1 MRADHALKLLSL
13 CLALASACGGDD
25 STGATTSTNNGEDG
39 GDKPGERDG
48 STSDSG
54 HDVMSGDKV
63 LCTYD
68 DDDVVDLE
76 AHATRAGLST
86 ATDERGFALLHHA
99 KDGSLL
105 IEAMEVGEPAQPTVR
120 LVAAADAP
128 GRALIASSRSTFAML
143 WINGDVLSVRLLAD
157 GASSHALSS
166 SVMGAAGAELF
177 TFVGTEDGYWAAY
190 AENEGDQTVVRIQAI
205 DREGAPMGE
214 PADIALPDD
223 SEPGHLELA
232 RVDAGF
238 LLAYSEPDPD
248 SESEDAIRVVGIALD
263 ALLEPRLEPRDEP
276 VVLSKKPAHELAF
289 ALDARMGS
297 AGLIFQSLEGG
308 VRPAVKVQ
316 RVETDGSAPLDTWNV
331 VSAPRRAQDGSI
343 GAFGQGYAVAYRAL
357 SSLGNETP
365 AIRIAFI
372 DDSGF
377 VVHDAELARTTE
389 EVGPTSVR
397 STTDGKLLVSW
408 LHASGGSRVTRAVQL
423 DCPGALI
430 LCGGEVQ

>member
-13 CLALASACGGDD
+13 CLALASACGSESG
-25 STGATTSTNNGEDG
+25 TRTTSIGGNDG
-39 GDKPGERDG
+39 GGQDPADPNDSDS

-68 DDDVVDLE
+68 DEDVIDLE
-76 AHATRAGLST
+76 ANATRAGLST

-99 KDGSLL
+99 EDGSLL
-105 IEAMEVGEPAQPTVR
+105 IEAMEVGETAQPTVR

-128 GRALIASSRSTFAML
+128 GRALIASSRNTFAML
-143 WINGDVLSVRLLAD
+143 WMNGDALSVRLLAD

-166 SVMGAAGAELF
+166 SVTGTAGAELF
-177 TFVGTEDGYWAAY
+177 AFVGADDGYWAAY
-190 AENEGDQTVVRIQAI
+190 AEDDSGQTVARVQPI

-214 PADIALPDD
+214 AVDVALPDD

-232 RVDAGF
+232 RVDGGF

-248 SESEDAIRVVGIALD
+248 SESEGAIRVVGIALD
-263 ALLEPRLEPRDEP
+263 ALLQSRGEPA
-276 VVLSKKPAHELAF
+276 VLSKKPAHELAF

-316 RVETDGSAPLDTWNV
+316 RVETDGTALLDTWNV
-331 VSAPRRAQDGSI
+331 VSAPRRAQDGSL

-389 EVGPTSVR
+389 EGGPTSVR
-397 STTDGKLLVSW
+397 STVDGKLLVSW
-408 LHASGGSRVTRAVQL
+408 VHVSGGSRVTRAVQL

>member
-25 STGATTSTNNGEDG
+25 GTGATTSTNSGEDG
-39 GDKPGERDG
+39 GDVPNPADRDS

-68 DDDVVDLE
+68 DDDVIELE
-76 AHATRAGLST
+76 ASATRGGLST

-99 KDGSLL
+99 EDGSLL

-128 GRALIASSRSTFAML
+128 GRALIASSRSTFAMM
-143 WINGDVLSVRLLAD
+143 WMNGDALSVRLLAD
-157 GASSHALSS
+157 GATSHVLSS
-166 SVMGAAGAELF
+166 SVIGAAGAELF
-177 TFVGTEDGYWAAY
+177 AFVGTEDGYWAAY
-190 AENEGDQTVVRIQAI
+190 AEDDGDQTVARIQAI

-214 PADIALPDD
+214 PVDVALPEG

-238 LLAYSEPDPD
+238 LLGYSEPDPE

-263 ALLEPRLEPRDEP
+263 ALLEPRDEP

-289 ALDARMGS
+289 ALDARVGS

-365 AIRIAFI
+365 AIRISFI

-389 EVGPTSVR
+389 EGGSTSVR

-408 LHASGGSRVTRAVQL
+408 LHVSGGSRVTRAVQL